1 MRKKNNKRKANP
13 IKRQAKVVIS
23 IMDKMYDKQRD
34 TLAWDDEFFEEIKVC
49 VRTRIEAAIK
59 SVYLH
64 KKDTLP
70 TFLSQK
76 AWGKRG
82 GSWKNKQDKGS
93 RGDLLNLNPSNLYII
108 AQYFMKDAMEVWN
121 DLNEIETVS

>member
-1 MRKKNNKRKANP
+1 MRKKNNKKKANP

-23 IMDKMYDKQRD
+23 IMDKMYEKQRD
-34 TLAWDDEFFEEIKVC
+34 TLAWDDDFFEEFKVC
-49 VRTRIEAAIK
+49 VLTRIEAAIK

-93 RGDLLNLNPSNLYII
+93 RGDLLNLDPRNLYII
-108 AQYFMKDAMEVWN
+108 AQYFMKDAVEVWN

>member
-34 TLAWDDEFFEEIKVC
+34 TLAWDDEFFEEFKVC

>member
-23 IMDKMYDKQRD
+23 IMDKMYEKQRD
-34 TLAWDDEFFEEIKVC
+34 TLAWDDDFFEKFKVNLIP
-49 VRTRIEAAIK
+49 RIEAAIK

-64 KKDTLP
+64 NKANLP
-70 TFLSQK
+70 PFLFQK

-93 RGDLLNLNPSNLYII
+93 KGDLLNLDPRNLYII
-108 AQYFMKDAMEVWN
+108 AQYFMKDAMDVWN
-121 DLNEIETVS
+121 EINEIETVS